1 MTASTTAGGVT
12 LSKPALAGV
21 VLAALV
27 AGLVMATVFSGSGGA
42 PRVPSPAA
50 AGSGPDVGEIR
61 VGPDPSG
68 PTNARNG
75 IGIGFAH
82 TESGAVAA
90 ATNLILTIE
99 QAGQASRSD
108 AIAAYQTLAS
118 GGSAEQLGADMA
130 AVWDAIHTG
139 LETNAP
145 VGAGLFIRAIP
156 VGHDLTRYT
165 DTRATVEVWTL
176 TLLVAPG
183 MTRPVATWETAT
195 VELVWEP
202 DSGGGSDSDSSSD
215 SNSDWRVW
223 SVATRPGPAA
233 GWDAV
238 AVTDVT
244 SFLSEMTDL
253 EGYRYV
259 PNN

>member
-1 MTASTTAGGVT
+1 VTTSTTPVGIR
-12 LSKPALAGV
+12 LSRLQLA
-21 VLAALV
+21 VLVLTGLV
-27 AGLVMATVFSGSGGA
+27 AGMLMATMFSGSGGA
-42 PRVPSPAA
+42 PRVTAPAPAA

-68 PTNARNG
+68 PTNTRNG

-82 TESGAVAA
+82 NESGAIAA

-99 QAGQASRSD
+99 QAGQATRTD
-108 AIAAYQTLAS
+108 AITAYQTLAS
-118 GGSAEQLGADMA
+118 DGSAEQLGADMA

-165 DTRATVEVWTL
+165 DTRATVDVWTL

-202 DSGGGSDSDSSSD
+202 DPDGRSDM
-215 SNSDWRVW
+215 DWRVW
-223 SVATRPGPAA
+223 SVTTRPGPAA

-238 AVTDVT
+238 PVTDVT
-244 SFLSEMTDL
+244 TFLSDMTDL